1 MEPVSFFGILEESR
15 RIISAHSR
23 HFLGLSAL
31 FLLPIAFLNCAASTF
46 RKWVDVD
53 GGPEELLSNIARPY
67 GQYHEQEFLPFSTGF
82 SGANKA
88 EVILFVTLYSAV
100 IFALALFSNAAITH
114 SICNGFFGR
123 AVKLPSAIKS
133 IPGSLWRLV
142 FTGVCAVGALF
153 GVCIGFMV
161 IGGLVAWGLS
171 ACNIHVASM
180 IPVREVAFVFVGLV
194 AMYLQIHWVLA
205 SVIPVAEGS
214 WGLEPLRRSSYL
226 VKGMRRVSFSLNI
239 FFAISGFVLALW
251 ANYLQS
257 SASDSLE
264 LLSKIVQSITVLAAM
279 TILFLYNI
287 ATNSVFYMYCKA
299 HHNELLGAI
308 MEEFAHDYIIL
319 PFHDQKILR
328 VVSAAE
334 P

>member
-1 MEPVSFFGILEESR
+1 MESVGFFGIFEESR

-46 RKWVDVD
+46 RKWVDID
-53 GGPEELLSNIARPY
+53 AGPEELLRSTARPY
-67 GQYHEQEFLPFSTGF
+67 GQYHRQEFLPFSTGF

-88 EVILFVTLYSAV
+88 EVIFLTLHTAV
-100 IFALALFSNAAITH
+100 IFALALCSNAAVTH

-133 IPGSLWRLV
+133 IPGSVWRLM
-142 FTGVCAVGALF
+142 FTTVCAVGALV
-153 GVCIGFMV
+153 GVWIGFIFIWALGV
-161 IGGLVAWGLS
+161 WGLS
-171 ACNIHVASM
+171 AFNIHVASM
-180 IPVREVAFVFVGLV
+180 LPVREIAFVFIGLV
-194 AMYLQIHWVLA
+194 AMYLQVHWVLA

-226 VKGMRRVSFSLNI
+226 VKGMRRMSFSLNL
-239 FFAISGFVLALW
+239 FFAIAGLVLALW

-257 SASDSLE
+257 SASDSLD

-279 TILFLYNI
+279 TVLFLYNI
-287 ATNSVFYMYCKA
+287 ATNTVFYMYCKA
-299 HHNELLGAI
+299 HHDELLGAI
-308 MEEFAHDYIIL
+308 MEEFAQDYIIL
-319 PFHDQKILR
+319 PFQDQKILR
-328 VVSAAE
+328 VVTVAE